1 MPAGEYPN
9 SFSAIQAFG
18 LEFSQTEY
26 ICAWQALQNPQAIG
40 KGTTTRSPALSV
52 VTAPPT
58 STTSPMNSCPSTSP
72 LFSVGTKPPYRCRS
86 EPQIAVEVI
95 LTMASRSVRNV
106 LDLDIAPVHPAV
118 GPHRRLPI
126 SGARNCGPR
135 PFRPY
140 QRGIDAVDVP
150 LADTGSCKGA
160 GFIWLERLRRALLHQ
175 PAGVHAGGT
184 ALGAHDLTGFDD
196 LFE

>member
-9 SFSAIQAFG
+9 SFSTIQAFG

-95 LTMASRSVRNV
+95 LTMASRSFKIVGSGTSWTWTLPRCIQQLALIVASLSAVHGIAVRDRFGHTN
-106 LDLDIAPVHPAV
+106 AA
-118 GPHRRLPI
+118 
-126 SGARNCGPR
+126 SM
-135 PFRPY
+135 
-140 QRGIDAVDVP
+140 P
-150 LADTGSCKGA
+150 LT
-160 GFIWLERLRRALLHQ
+160 FL
-175 PAGVHAGGT
+175 
-184 ALGAHDLTGFDD
+184 
-196 LFE
+196 